1 MITVKPLE
9 VEGKHFTAT
18 TVELP
23 KTTLLVISNDVGYIM
38 CAALDVD
45 FFDANEKLKKRNVI
59 AGRAEGVRTIDQLL
73 HAPLAKITDASQ
85 ELYGW
90 EIGMIGKDA
99 LLKLE

>member
-1 MITVKPLE
+1 MVSVNPLE

-23 KTTLLVISNDVGYIM
+23 KTTLLVISNEIGYIM

-45 FFDANEKLKKRNVI
+45 FFDDNPKLKKRNVI

-73 HAPLAKITDASQ
+73 HAPLAKVTDASK
-85 ELYGW
+85 EMYGW
-90 EIGMIGKDA
+90 EVGMTGKDA
-99 LLKLE
+99 LLKLT